1 MVSYDATA
9 TMIGRRSKTPAQ
21 YIVDYSKNGG
31 RDINGNLDLKQMVT
45 ESPLTSLSI

>member
-31 RDINGNLDLKQMVT
+31 RDINGNLNLKQMVT